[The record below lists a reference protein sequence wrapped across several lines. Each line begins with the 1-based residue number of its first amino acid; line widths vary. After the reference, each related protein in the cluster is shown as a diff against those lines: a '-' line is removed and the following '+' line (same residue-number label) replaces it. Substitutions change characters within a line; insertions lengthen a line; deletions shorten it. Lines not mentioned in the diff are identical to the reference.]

1 MAEHISRPDYKIR
14 VRRESSPQFSWSET
28 TISPDGSPSATIGAV
43 AKDHQRR
50 ARPLLSTPGFENF
63 VIDQLSEL
71 GEVVPRPMFGG
82 IGLYCETLFFGI
94 IARDELY
101 LKVDDQTRGAFE
113 AAGSSAF
120 RPFDDRP
127 GSMQY
132 YGVPL
137 EVLESAPELVRWAR
151 RALET
156 AARAA
161 SRAAQP
167 KQKRRTSSP
176 RSSR

>member
-1 MAEHISRPDYKIR
+1 MRSL
-14 VRRESSPQFSWSET
+14 V
-28 TISPDGSPSATIGAV
+28 SAA
-43 AKDHQRR
+43 
-50 ARPLLSTPGFENF
+50 GFEAF

-82 IGLYCETLFFGI
+82 IGLYCDTLFFGI

-101 LKVDDQTRGAFE
+101 LKVDDHSRGAFE

-120 RPFDDRP
+120 RPYDDRP

-132 YGVPL
+132 YGVPP

-161 SRAAQP
+161 VSAAPP
-167 KQKRRTSSP
+167 KQKRKTRPS
-176 RSSR
+176 RSKR

>member
-14 VRRESSPQFSWSET
+14 VRR
-28 TISPDGSPSATIGAV
+28 PDLPRAVSADGNQDLLAGSPSTTIGIV
-43 AKDHQRR
+43 PKDQPRR
-50 ARPLLSTPGFENF
+50 MRSLTSTAGFEAF

-71 GEVVPRPMFGG
+71 GEVVARKMFGG
-82 IGLYCETLFFGI
+82 IGLYCDALFFGI

-113 AAGSSAF
+113 AAGASPF
-120 RPFDDRP
+120 RPYHDRP

-132 YGVPL
+132 YAVPL
-137 EVLESAPELVRWAR
+137 EVLESAPELARWAR

-156 AARAA
+156 AARAT
-161 SRAAQP
+161 RPDPP
-167 KQKRRTSSP
+167 KQKRRTGP
-176 RSSR
+176 ARSKR